1 MCEIGIIYFVLSC
14 CMSKRIYDIYIY
26 NIYMYVHHEKSDIE
40 HFKWPYPAMMTQCS
54 TYQAPKNTH
63 RNLKTGLLA
72 EFLAQIWQ
80 IFSHVPSSPINPLT
94 DFSQIFSQVP
104 SSLTDFSQILIADFS
119 QISHRFLKDFL
130 QISHRFLTDFSQTSH
145 RFFPTHGWRK
155 SLRNLWFS
163 WCFWIFGGWF
173 KQLGFLFRDLKMRF
187 YLVN

>member
-1 MCEIGIIYFVLSC
+1 M
-14 CMSKRIYDIYIY
+14 K
-26 NIYMYVHHEKSDIE
+26 KSDIE

-80 IFSHVPSSPINPLT
+80 IFSHVPSSPIDPLT

-104 SSLTDFSQILIADFS
+104 SYLTDFSQILITDFS
-119 QISHRFLKDFL
+119 QISHRFLTDFS

-145 RFFPTHGWRK
+145 RFLPTHGWRK
-155 SLRNLWFS
+155 SVRNLWFS
-163 WCFWIFGGWF
+163 LVFFNFWWMI
-173 KQLGFLFRDLKMRF
+173 QATGFPL
-187 YLVN
+187 LVT